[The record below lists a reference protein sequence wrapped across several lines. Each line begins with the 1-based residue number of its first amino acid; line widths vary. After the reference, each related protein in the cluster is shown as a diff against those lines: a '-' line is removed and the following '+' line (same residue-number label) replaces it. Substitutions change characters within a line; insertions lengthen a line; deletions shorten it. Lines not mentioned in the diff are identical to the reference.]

1 MLDFENMERD
11 LELQEYFFNTRPVL
25 DVSNIQVPYVT
36 HKNISID
43 DPIFSDVLQVRRE
56 FAVSF
61 SNITNIVVLS
71 DQPNVV
77 AVTEPNQG
85 GDNLLSESAP
95 QPSPKPAARANKPR
109 NSNPFSNGLLGGL
122 GGLKLATEES
132 VPLKSGPSQNSVPA
146 GEIQPDLDEF
156 PEPIELPKA
165 AAPSSPGLGLNLAG
179 LFGGGMSL
187 SPSPDSGKIAP
198 PSGGSG
204 ITKEIKFHKMKKCLQ
219 TIKSILQKYAEK
231 SDNSSEVW
239 MLEYKFA
246 PILEIYCNKLIASKS
261 NLPELSA
268 HSHSDFFEA
277 MKLLMGLVISRKL
290 FLTTL
295 SFVDIAVVFGAL
307 PEAFIDQFTEVR
319 DLDDFLP
326 VFRLMIEETYKWM
339 LEKTESFSYKTQG
352 EKDSFY
358 EQSIHLM
365 TFFNRLVLYDREK
378 NPEKIEK
385 ELLYFELIFTIYHRA
400 DCKKLLG
407 KLLEE
412 DTDNQGNKSYNPYFN
427 QLVKDIQKI
436 SPRLSAES
444 AKFKLSKESM
454 LQEKGFA
461 FISVVINS
469 MALTSRRYF
478 ITETSLYIKRLMPEL
493 VEDLLEFTQK
503 GMKEIDA
510 ADQEIF
516 EPEQFSDSEE
526 SHSELGSDPESGAIG
541 DENHGDSSPRNEDLS
556 EGDQSPRRNI
566 GTTSG
571 FNLDAFKV
579 DPIVQA
585 AQAAS
590 EDILEHRE
598 VELGIIGNG
607 SQRSGRGGRVTTSKR
622 LNTEERAKETL
633 HIYPGYSEAED
644 LVRKAKQD
652 KRLENKY
659 YYTLFA
665 PIVELQTNLLFK
677 LEEGFLDNE
686 SIQDPAMN
694 PSKSLR
700 SMSIDSK
707 KKLKL
712 NLAGLQNQD
721 GNYWIQTK
729 AKLLR
734 LCQNNLLNI
743 CTSSFAERFKNP
755 GERAPALQIL
765 ANICSQLFTF
775 FRKMDLLRSDP
786 RWRALE
792 IKPTCTV
799 YYLLKELAELLEIQE
814 FHFIDPSEFYSEKD
828 YNMTEILEALIVIQ
842 ENFELKPELEKFRR
856 SSISCDEQNL
866 DILRRLIQHSNRY
879 NFQPSQKERS
889 YYAAIFAGQ
898 VEIEVDPREIYMGL
912 ARSYVKILN
921 KMVFGE
927 EFTKYRKLMAFG
939 NDKLKEVG
947 LGFIRETDSEFHP
960 VHRFFISINTSYFYN
975 EMYGRAIVLYEKLID
990 ELPDLRSYIYNEAV
1004 KNLSIVNTFAG
1015 RKIELIYPFVKNV
1028 MDLCLHL
1035 STVVEQSVFHSDSW
1049 GTLLSRCFSAQ
1060 SLLTNMS
1067 LNSYSYFKKI
1077 FCYSNYTD
1085 PKRKDYYESD
1095 LSLPFNQLDEIAQFE
1110 QTSFSY
1116 VTGICMRMQQFMET
1130 NHMRSSAKLYRT
1142 MNNKFVTTKLIY
1154 LTQWLT
1160 FISATITD
1168 DPRLHEY
1175 IYDKLFSRYLLKIV
1189 FTYEDNSNIEIVYL
1203 KKAILTTLFKLCQSD
1218 IVLDKMVKYHVE
1230 LKQVYD
1236 VLIRMAKAH
1245 LVSFVD
1251 THALNNP
1258 WWKCC
1263 SKRKT
1268 EESENANEF
1277 ISHFLRSLKSF
1288 TKKSNIR
1295 QYKYH
1300 PNEYEPDF
1308 PKLDMV
1314 EICSNIF
1321 SGCFYNKD
1329 MSKLFDIKSPDSI
1342 LEKLNIKKVAEIY
1355 YKSSSRDLGFQIIH
1369 LMIKIITQIE
1379 QTTGKRLWKSKKET
1393 ALAFFDRHI
1402 GKLPP
1407 SKLHEMKIVYLLSL
1421 ITRQIEVVSKD
1432 KKNKLITFRKYPEI
1446 YTLDDD
1452 EMLGSLEDTLIS
1464 DIKREMSKVIARLY
1478 LECSVQ
1484 YTIRNQ
1490 NYFLYTT
1497 FTPKN
1502 LRQFPRFVWTIYLA
1516 LNFVTM
1522 LGYVNEDDSGKFKY
1536 SSDSYRTAE
1545 IILVLLIIFFSVIL
1559 SSIILFARLR
1569 ALFIAKDITR
1579 YGSVGQ
1585 TIDPNSNV
1593 HNVSIFKKIM
1603 ENPSVNLFVNAVF
1616 ERTTINMAMNCIL
1629 AILGYYINPVY
1640 YAAGL
1645 LLFVMFSTTMH
1656 TLRQAITKN
1665 ISDIIV
1671 TLFLMLMIVLIFT
1684 YGQFDYYVNNF
1695 TGPFGTGNQPCV
1707 SMYTCYLSTLS
1718 YGMRHGGGIGEVTE
1732 PVVYP
1737 QSGYQAKTIFDVGF
1751 FFLINMISLNII
1763 FGIIIDTFGQL
1774 RDEEAEREDAYRN
1787 YCMICG
1793 VAKTDFE
1800 AEGINFNMHVRE
1812 QHLINDYM
1820 SFMIRLYINRNN
1832 LQHDL
1837 DYQIYE
1843 RFTKYNV
1850 SWFPNKDTVYVG
1862 KFLFKPSQRRRERRT
1877 GLPKLEVEFID
1888 RQHAGSIGESHDGT
1902 HQVSGGDI
1910 PQEKD
1915 RPKICYRRH
1924 HHAPRQKQKPQQG
1937 VPHSQPKHHRP

>member
-43 DPIFSDVLQVRRE
+43 DPIFGDVLQVRRE

-85 GDNLLSESAP
+85 ADNLISEPAP
-95 QPSPKPAARANKPR
+95 QQSARPSARAQKPR
-109 NSNPFSNGLLGGL
+109 NSNPFANGLLGGL
-122 GGLKLATEES
+122 NLNSEES
-132 VPLKSGPSQNSVPA
+132 APLKSKPSLPGVPA
-146 GEIQPDLDEF
+146 AENQPDLDDF

-165 AAPSSPGLGLNLAG
+165 TQPSSPGLGLNLAG
-179 LFGGGMSL
+179 LFGGGL
-187 SPSPDSGKIAP
+187 TGPPAPESGKAP
-198 PSGGSG
+198 TSGGSG
-204 ITKEIKFHKMKKCLQ
+204 ITKEIKFHKMRKCLQ
-219 TIKSILQKYAEK
+219 TIKATLQKYGDRA
-231 SDNSSEVW
+231 DTDSEVW

-246 PILEIYCNKLIASKS
+246 PILEIYCKKVIASKS
-261 NLPELSA
+261 NLPDLA
-268 HSHSDFFEA
+268 AFSHSDFFEA
-277 MKLLMGLVISRKL
+277 MKLLMGLIISRKL

-339 LEKTESFSYKTQG
+339 LEKTESFSYKTQS

-385 ELLYFELIFTIYHRA
+385 ELLYFELVFTLYHRA
-400 DCKKLLG
+400 DSKKLLDR
-407 KLLEE
+407 LLEDDQE
-412 DTDNQGNKSYNPYFN
+412 NQGSKAYNPYFN

-444 AKFKLSKESM
+444 ARFKLSKESM
-454 LQEKGFA
+454 MQEKGFA
-461 FISVVINS
+461 FICVVINS

-478 ITETSLYIKRLMPEL
+478 ITETSLYIRRLMPEL

-503 GMKEIDA
+503 GMKEIEA
-510 ADQEIF
+510 SDQEVF
-516 EPEQFSDSEE
+516 EPEEYSDSEQ
-526 SHSELGSDPESGAIG
+526 SHSHLGSEPESGEIG
-541 DENHGDSSPRNEDLS
+541 TEAA
-556 EGDQSPRRNI
+556 GDQSPQNGDRSEMDDSPTKKP
-566 GTTSG
+566 GLTAG
-571 FNLDAFKV
+571 FNLNAFGV
-579 DPIVQA
+579 ENTI
-585 AQAAS
+585 AQAAEAAS
-590 EDILEHRE
+590 DDILEHRE
-598 VELGIIGNG
+598 VELGILGDG
-607 SQRSGRGGRVTTSKR
+607 THPSAPVDRAASSKR
-622 LNTEERAKETL
+622 LNTEERAKEAL
-633 HIYPGYSEAED
+633 NIYPGYTEAAQM
-644 LVRKAKQD
+644 VQRAKQD
-652 KRLENKY
+652 KKLENKY

-665 PIVELQTNLLFK
+665 PMIELQTNLLFK

-686 SIQDPAMN
+686 SIQDPAMI
-694 PSKSLR
+694 PSKSMR
-700 SMSIDSK
+700 AMDSK

-712 NLAGLQNQD
+712 NLNLAGIQNQD
-721 GNYWIQTK
+721 GSYWIQTK

-734 LCQNNLLNI
+734 LCRNNLLNI
-743 CTSSFAERFKNP
+743 CTTAFAERLRNP

-765 ANICSQLFTF
+765 ANICTQLFTY

-786 RWRALE
+786 RWRHLE
-792 IKPTCTV
+792 IKPTCTI
-799 YYLLKELAELLEIQE
+799 YYLLKALAELLDIQD
-814 FHFIDPSEFYSEKD
+814 FNFVDPSEFYAEKD
-828 YNMTEILEALIVIQ
+828 YNMTEILEALTVIQ
-842 ENFELKPELEKFRR
+842 EKFELKLELEQFRR

-927 EFTKYRKLMAFG
+927 EFTKYKKLMAFG
-939 NDKLKEVG
+939 NEKLKEVG
-947 LGFIRETDSEFHP
+947 LDFIRETDSEFHP

-975 EMYGRAIVLYEKLID
+975 EMYGRAIVLYEKLVD

-1077 FCYSNYTD
+1077 FCYSNYKD
-1085 PKRKDYYESD
+1085 SKRKDYYESD

-1116 VTGICMRMQQFMET
+1116 VTGLCMRMQQFMET

-1154 LTQWLT
+1154 LTQWLN

-1189 FTYEDNSNIEIVYL
+1189 FTYEDNSNIEVVYL

-1236 VLIRMAKAH
+1236 VLIRTAKAH
-1245 LVSFVD
+1245 LVTFVD

-1263 SKRKT
+1263 GKRKT
-1268 EESENANEF
+1268 EESQDTTEF
-1277 ISHFLRSLKSF
+1277 ISDFLRSLKSF
-1288 TKKSNIR
+1288 AKKSNIR

-1300 PNEYEPDF
+1300 PNEYEADF
-1308 PKLDMV
+1308 PKFDMV

-1329 MSKLFDIKSPDSI
+1329 MSKLFEMKSPDSI

-1369 LMIKIITQIE
+1369 LMIKMITQIE

-1484 YTIRNQ
+1484 YAIRNQ

-1522 LGYVNEDDSGKFKY
+1522 LGYVNENDSGKFIY
-1536 SSDSYRTAE
+1536 ASNTYRNAE
-1545 IILVLLIIFFSVIL
+1545 IILVLLIVFFSVVL
-1559 SSIILFARLR
+1559 SSIIMFARLR
-1569 ALFIAKDITR
+1569 ALYIAKDITR

-1585 TIDPNSNV
+1585 TIDPNSNM
-1593 HNVSIFKKIM
+1593 HNVSIFKKIL
-1603 ENPSVNLFVNAVF
+1603 ENPSVNLFVNAIF

-1645 LLFVMFSTTMH
+1645 LLFIMFSTTMH

-1665 ISDIIV
+1665 ISDIVV

-1695 TGPFGTGNQPCV
+1695 TGPFGEGNQPCI
-1707 SMYTCYLSTLS
+1707 SMYTCYMSTLS

-1737 QSGYQAKTIFDVGF
+1737 QSGYQTKTLFDVGF

-1862 KFLFKPSQRRRERRT
+1862 RIHFNFSE
-1877 GLPKLEVEFID
+1877 
-1888 RQHAGSIGESHDGT
+1888 
-1902 HQVSGGDI
+1902 
-1910 PQEKD
+1910 
-1915 RPKICYRRH
+1915 
-1924 HHAPRQKQKPQQG
+1924 
-1937 VPHSQPKHHRP
+1937 